1 MKRGDASRLWWS
13 LPLLALG
20 LVLAGAALD
29 PAPAPATAAG
39 PPRQMA
45 ENVEDLGKGCHV
57 FLSGSNAGF
66 IVTDDG
72 VVAIDSLISPN
83 HAKRVLAEIRKVTDK
98 PVKFLVNTHWHADH
112 TSGNDA
118 FPDATVIYATKA
130 ARDRLEKD
138 GPARWKQNVERAAAD
153 YEGHELVLPEET
165 FTDEVTLELG
175 GRKLLVKFLGL
186 GHTDGDCV
194 VVDREAKVI
203 YAGDL
208 LFEGMHPWMADGHSK
223 DWIDTLQALEDLCTP
238 EPETWRLVPGHG
250 KPSPPTLAA
259 SMRDY
264 LKVLRIEVQ
273 KAIDAGKTGDDL
285 VAAVKMPERFQDLM
299 ASRLLEANVQRV
311 ASELAP

>member
-1 MKRGDASRLWWS
+1 MNRSEPSRLWWT

-20 LVLAGAALD
+20 AILGGAVLEQALAPPAAAQGVK
-29 PAPAPATAAG
+29 P
-39 PPRQMA
+39 A
-45 ENVEDLGKGCHV
+45 ENVDDLGEGSHV

-72 VVAIDSLISPN
+72 IVAIDSLISPAQ
-83 HAKRVLAEIRKVTDK
+83 AKRVLAEIRKVSDA
-98 PVKFLVNTHWHADH
+98 PVKYLVNTHWHADH

-118 FPDATVIYATKA
+118 FPDATVIYSTKA
-130 ARDRLEKD
+130 ARDRLEQD
-138 GPARWKQNVERAAAD
+138 GPAKWEQNAKRKPGD
-153 YEGHELVLPEET
+153 YEGHGLVLPEET
-165 FTDEVTLELG
+165 FTDEIVLKLG
-175 GRKLLVKFLGL
+175 ERKLLVKFLGK

-194 VVDREAKVI
+194 IIDAKAKVI

-259 SMRDY
+259 SQRDY
-264 LKVLRIEVQ
+264 IKALRIEVQ
-273 KAIDAGKTGDDL
+273 KALDAGKSGEDL
-285 VAAVKMPERFQDLM
+285 VGAVKMPERFDGLM
-299 ASRLLEANVQRV
+299 ASHLLKANIEKV